1 MLDADNHNQK
11 DELKLKV
18 ELHAMT
24 WKVGVKKTKNKWQAT
39 KGLKGKKSSKQ
50 AK

>member
-1 MLDADNHNQK
+1 MDADNHNQK
-11 DELKLKV
+11 DEFKLKV

-39 KGLKGKKSSKQ
+39 KGLKKGEKSNKQ